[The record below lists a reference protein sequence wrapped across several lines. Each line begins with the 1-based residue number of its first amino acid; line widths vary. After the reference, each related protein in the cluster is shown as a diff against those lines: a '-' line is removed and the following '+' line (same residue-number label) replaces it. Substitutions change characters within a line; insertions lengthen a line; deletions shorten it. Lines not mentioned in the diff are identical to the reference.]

1 MDKAEK
7 FSELADQINNKAVE
21 NFAKI
26 AKKNKI
32 KFIHIST
39 DYVFDGDKVMPYS
52 EIDFPNPQSVY
63 GKTKLDG
70 ERALIK
76 INPLNSIIIR
86 TSWVYSKFGN
96 NFIKTMMNLSRT
108 SKEISVVSDQ
118 IGSPTN
124 AYDLAKV
131 ILDILENVENNKV
144 QIYHFSNS
152 GKCSWYDFAKAL
164 FEIKNIKIKI
174 RPIKTSDY
182 QTAAKRPKYSVLD
195 NELIKKTFNIE
206 ILNWRDSLELMAMK
220 I

>member
-1 MDKAEK
+1 
-7 FSELADQINNKAVE
+7 
-21 NFAKI
+21 
-26 AKKNKI
+26 
-32 KFIHIST
+32 
-39 DYVFDGDKVMPYS
+39 MPYS

-70 ERALIK
+70 ERALIR

-96 NFIKTMMNLSRT
+96 NFIKTMMNLSRANR
-108 SKEISVVSDQ
+108 EISVVSDQ

-131 ILDILENVENNKV
+131 ILDILENIENNKV

-164 FEIKNIKIKI
+164 FEIKNIQIKI

-195 NELIKKTFNIE
+195 NELIKKHLILKFSTGE
-206 ILNWRDSLELMAMK
+206 IHLN
-220 I
+220 